1 MHITPAGA
9 STETFADRM
18 AAQSLAALRSKYPH
32 ADTGR
37 NENPMTTLINLDGI
51 NFGQLT
57 VNELIQLTV
66 HDPVTI
72 SVDLGPGVSFK
83 TQGEGRANRIIFFRD
98 DVALLPRLADV
109 QECLVAIVAPGGKK
123 AVHRL
128 RGSLA
133 GILAADPDAKASN
146 LVANPQW
153 EGPMHPGEFDIPDEP
168 ATGHPLNAIIG
179 AVYWTADGT
188 VMRSNINS
196 AGILGR
202 KAAYRPEA

>member
-1 MHITPAGA
+1 
-9 STETFADRM
+9 M
-18 AAQSLAALRSKYPH
+18 AAKSLAALRSKYPH
-32 ADTGR
+32 AADTIPR
-37 NENPMTTLINLDGI
+37 NETPMTTNINLDGI
-51 NFGQLT
+51 SFGQLT
-57 VNELIQLTV
+57 LNELIQLTV
-66 HDPVTI
+66 HDPATI

-133 GILAADPDAKASN
+133 GILAADPEAKASN
-146 LVANPQW
+146 VVAAAQW
-153 EGPMHPGEFDIPDEP
+153 EGPMYPEEFDIPDEP
-168 ATGHPLNAIIG
+168 AEGHRSHVIG
-179 AVYWTADGT
+179 AVYWDDDGKA
-188 VMRSNINS
+188 MRSNINS

-202 KAAYRPEA
+202 KATYRPEA